1 MRCQYNFPYGNK
13 KEDRNMRRLFITLM
27 ALVAMLGMMTAS
39 QAATTDTV
47 TITVLVRYLSVL
59 VTAGDPYDF
68 GTVDVATQNVATAD
82 VDIQNDGN
90 AAEDSQLQI
99 TTSPANLSVEEAAA
113 TPDNQDEYQLYAMFD
128 DDGQIAAAPIAAGD
142 FDAGDLILE
151 SGTRQG
157 DANFDSGDDNAD
169 DIAATDSVY
178 MWMMFYAPPSLSA
191 AHPQQTITITIT
203 AVAA

>member
-1 MRCQYNFPYGNK
+1 
-13 KEDRNMRRLFITLM
+13 MRRLIGILM
-27 ALVAMLGMMTAS
+27 VCGFMMCAGTAY
-39 QAATTDTV
+39 AATTDTV
-47 TITVLVRYLSVL
+47 DVTVLVRYLSVL

-68 GTVDVATQNVATAD
+68 GIVDLGTQNVATSD

-90 AAEDSQLQI
+90 AAEDFQLQI
-99 TTSPANLSVEEAAA
+99 TGSPANLSVEEAAA

-128 DDGQIAAAPIAAGD
+128 DDGLLGGVAIAAGD
-142 FDAGDLILE
+142 YDAGDLILE

-157 DANFDSGDDNAD
+157 DANFDSGDDPAD

-178 MWMMFYAPPSLSA
+178 MWMMFYAPPSLGA
-191 AHPQQTITITIT
+191 AYPQQTITITIT